1 MPSHQHTAAT
11 VLVVE
16 NDAMINMAAVDA
28 IVDQGYLA
36 LSAASA
42 DEALIVLAAHP
53 EIEVLF
59 TDIKM
64 PGSID
69 GLVLAS
75 ATHRDHPLID
85 IVIASGSLRPTAD
98 EMPAGAAFLPKPYS
112 AKQVADALHKVI
124 NQTSRLARL

>member
-1 MPSHQHTAAT
+1 MPAHQHTALT
-11 VLVVE
+11 VLIVE
-16 NDAMINMAAVDA
+16 DDPMINMAAVDA

-36 LSAASA
+36 LSAANA
-42 DEALIVLAAHP
+42 DDALVVLAAHP

-69 GLVLAS
+69 GLVLARL
-75 ATHRDHPLID
+75 THREHPLID
-85 IVIASGSLRPTAD
+85 IVIASGNLRPPAD

-112 AKQVADALHKVI
+112 AKQIADVLHKLM
-124 NQTSRLARL
+124 NQTTRLAS